1 MYKPELNKK
10 SNKIMPTAIK
20 VLSAAIVFGIP
31 LVPGTVVIAGYGAY
45 RMYKRLK
52 RQHHK

>member
-1 MYKPELNKK
+1 MNKPELNKK

-45 RMYKRLK
+45 RMYKKSK
-52 RQHHK
+52 RQHPK